1 MISYRIDGLDV
12 QADEGWTILETAK
25 FYGIDIPT
33 LCHDD
38 GLSPYGACRLCIV
51 EVGEGKNAKLTSSC
65 TTPAQEGIRVRT
77 HSRRVMNA
85 RKMIL
90 ELMIARASGSKT
102 LQDLAV
108 EYNVQSVRFRLK
120 HEDCIL
126 CGLCVRMCK
135 EQMMAGA
142 IDFVGRGKDRR
153 ITTAFDEKSDDCR
166 FCGGCMYICPICE
179 LRCQGPNPPG
189 AICGSCLDMEP
200 TCLDYYDDA
209 QCFMAEESCGTCV
222 REPMKGKVIEENK
235 EE

>member
-1 MISYRIDGLDV
+1 MLLSRELGGPEMINLRIDGLDV
-12 QADEGWTILETAK
+12 QAEEGWTILETAK

-38 GLSPYGACRLCIV
+38 GLTPYGACRLCIV
-51 EVGEGKNAKLTSSC
+51 EVGEGKNAKLVSSC
-65 TTPAQEGIRVRT
+65 TSPAQEGLRVRT
-77 HSRRVMNA
+77 HSRRVMIA
-85 RKMIL
+85 RKMII
-90 ELMIARASGSKT
+90 ELMIARCPNSKT
-102 LQDLAV
+102 VQDLAV
-108 EYNVQSVRFRLK
+108 EYDVQRVRFKLK

-179 LRCQGPNPPG
+179 RRC
-189 AICGSCLDMEP
+189 
-200 TCLDYYDDA
+200 
-209 QCFMAEESCGTCV
+209 
-222 REPMKGKVIEENK
+222 
-235 EE
+235 